1 MKISENGI
9 KLIKEFEGC
18 NNLIVYLDP
27 VGIPT
32 AGYGHTKGIT
42 RSMVG
47 KKITQAQADQYLL
60 EDLAT
65 AENAVNSIGQSFNQ
79 NQFDALTSF
88 TFNCGIGNLR
98 KLCKNRN
105 KVEIGNALMLYNKAG
120 GKELAGLTRRRKA
133 EKTLYFT
140 PCDTASVGS
149 GNPYQ
154 MPKIGVLKKGSKGV
168 GVKWLQW
175 ELNRHGANLTVDGF
189 FGSKTEN
196 ALLVYQ
202 TSANIKVDGKCGSQ
216 TRKSLISN

>member
-1 MKISENGI
+1 MKISDNGI
-9 KLIKEFEGC
+9 KLIKEFEGVRDV
-18 NNLIVYLDP
+18 VYLDP
-27 VGIPT
+27 IGVPTVGV
-32 AGYGHTKGIT
+32 GHTKGIT
-42 RSMVG
+42 KAMVG
-47 KKITQAQADQYLL
+47 KRISQAQIDAYLR

-88 TFNCGIGNLR
+88 TFNCGVGNLR

-120 GKELAGLTRRRKA
+120 VKELAGLTRRRKA

>member
-1 MKISENGI
+1 MKTNEKGI
-9 KLIKEFEGC
+9 ALIKEFEGC
-18 NNLIVYLDP
+18 RLTVYLDP
-27 VGIPT
+27 IGVPT
-32 AGYGHTKGIT
+32 VGYGHTKGIT
-42 RSMVG
+42 KAMVG
-47 KKITQAQADQYLL
+47 KKISQALADQYLR
-60 EDLAT
+60 EDLET
-65 AENAVNSIGQSFNQ
+65 AENAVEKLGIDFNTNQESALVSF
-79 NQFDALTSF
+79 A
-88 TFNCGIGNLR
+88 FNCGAGNLK
-98 KLCKNRN
+98 KLCTNRN
-105 KVEIGNALMLYNKAG
+105 KVQIGNALMLYTKAG
-120 GKELAGLTRRRKA
+120 GVELAGLVRRRKA

-140 PCDTASVGS
+140 PCDNSSVGS

-175 ELNRHGANLTVDGF
+175 ELNRHGANLTIDGF

>member
-1 MKISENGI
+1 MKISDNGI
-9 KLIKEFEGC
+9 KLIKEFEGVRDV
-18 NNLIVYLDP
+18 VYLDP
-27 VGIPT
+27 IGVPTVGV
-32 AGYGHTKGIT
+32 GHTKGIT
-42 RSMVG
+42 KAMVG
-47 KKITQAQADQYLL
+47 KKISQAQIDAYLR

-79 NQFDALTSF
+79 NQFDSLTSF
-88 TFNCGIGNLR
+88 TFNCGVGNLR

-133 EKTLYFT
+133 EKTIYFT
-140 PCDTASVGS
+140 PCDNSSNGD

-175 ELNRHGANLTVDGF
+175 ELNRYGNNLAVDGF
-189 FGSKTEN
+189 FGAKTEN
-196 ALLVYQ
+196 ALKVYQ
-202 TSANIKVDGKCGSQ
+202 TGAKITVDGKCGAQ
-216 TRKSLISN
+216 TRKSLTSN